1 MEYSELADAIRNND
15 SSKVREM
22 MDTLVPRLQRFLLV
36 HMNASDADAED
47 CAQDTILS
55 CLETIHEG
63 RLKNPDHILTYLLT
77 SCRNNYLNMINKKKE
92 QYFEEIPKERRSDP
106 QQLSNLL
113 HKERMRILQWCLNQ
127 LKKEYR
133 RFMEYW
139 FQNPDSE
146 AEEVAEHF
154 NITVSNAWTR
164 KHRIIGKLN
173 DCYSEKSE
181 L

>member
-1 MEYSELADAIRNND
+1 MEYSELADAIKNND
-15 SSKVREM
+15 SSRIREM
-22 MDTLVPRLQRFLLV
+22 MNTLMPRLQRFLLV
-36 HMNASDADAED
+36 HMNASETDAED

-63 RLKNPDHILTYLLT
+63 RLKNPDRILSFLLT

-92 QYFEEIPKERRSDP
+92 QYFEEMPDERNTDP
-106 QQLSNLL
+106 RQLKNLIEE
-113 HKERMRILQWCLNQ
+113 ERMQILQWCLEQ
-127 LKKEYR
+127 LKEEYR
-133 RFMEYW
+133 KFMEYW
-139 FQNPDSE
+139 FHHPDSE

-154 NITVSNAWTR
+154 NLSVSNTWTR

-173 DCYSEKSE
+173 DCYSEKSK